1 MTISRMGI
9 SSLMGYEN
17 GGDVFDPQDF
27 LRKQKEK
34 KFTDSFET

>member
-34 KFTDSFET
+34 KFWQKFD